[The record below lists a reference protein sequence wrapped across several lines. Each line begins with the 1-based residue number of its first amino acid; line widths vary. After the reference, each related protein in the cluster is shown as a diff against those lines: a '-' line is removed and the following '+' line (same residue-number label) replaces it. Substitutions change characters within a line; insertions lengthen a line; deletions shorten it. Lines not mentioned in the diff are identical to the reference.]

1 MIHVRFQPAADLP
14 WVRVDVPD
22 DRLEAVLKRAGERVF
37 PGPVDPELVAARE
50 KAWQDLVAERARREK
65 AAKK

>member
-1 MIHVRFQPAADLP
+1 MIHVRFRPAADLP

-37 PGPVDPELVAARE
+37 PGPVDPKLESESEMRWRDVM
-50 KAWQDLVAERARREK
+50 AERARREK